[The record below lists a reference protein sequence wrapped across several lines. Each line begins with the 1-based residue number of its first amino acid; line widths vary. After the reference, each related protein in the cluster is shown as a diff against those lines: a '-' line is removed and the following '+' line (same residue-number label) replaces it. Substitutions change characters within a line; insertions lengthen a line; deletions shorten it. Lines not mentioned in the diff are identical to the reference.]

1 MSGTLH
7 SSKASEQASQRPA
20 EAPALYNHPFV
31 PHLYALVSDCLLNSF
46 FFLLGSDAPTS
57 EKLTIKINKQEDVA
71 KCPSQSICCLRTPLI
86 DDCYFLIVALK
97 FKCPPE
103 MCYKC
108 VSP

>member
-7 SSKASEQASQRPA
+7 CSTASKQVRGQQKLPIYITTPRSSSLCPGFRLPSQLFLFTGER
-20 EAPALYNHPFV
+20 LT
-31 PHLYALVSDCLLNSF
+31 HL
-46 FFLLGSDAPTS
+46 G
-57 EKLTIKINKQEDVA
+57 KLRIKINKQEDVA

-86 DDCYFLIVALK
+86 DDCYFLIVALN
-97 FKCPPE
+97 FKCPPG

>member
-1 MSGTLH
+1 MAGTLH
-7 SSKASEQASQRPA
+7 CSEASEQARGQQKLPLYITTPRSSSLCPSFRLPSQ
-20 EAPALYNHPFV
+20 L
-31 PHLYALVSDCLLNSF
+31 
-46 FFLLGSDAPTS
+46 FLFTRARCTHFG
-57 EKLTIKINKQEDVA
+57 KLRLKINKQEDVA

-97 FKCPPE
+97 FKCPPG